1 MLTPTPEHDGCGKL
15 CLGPL
20 RGFRGGLVLG
30 VHPGFSYLV
39 KKLEEIEDAIK
50 LGGEFLGDIINR
62 LEREG
67 NSIIGLKEISP
78 KQNEDGTV
86 REESGQERIVF

>member
-1 MLTPTPEHDGCGKL
+1 M
-15 CLGPL
+15 
-20 RGFRGGLVLG
+20 
-30 VHPGFSYLV
+30 
-39 KKLEEIEDAIK
+39 EEIEDAIK